1 MSQNFTAINLPRE
14 EEAPVES
21 SAITS
26 YKKENMEDDIDDAD
40 ATEVSFFEQ
49 FTLFPILRRHNM
61 SPIYTHDRQH
71 RIASSTPFLHSCIRS
86 VLWFDALTPS

>member
-40 ATEVSFFEQ
+40 ATEVSYSW
-49 FTLFPILRRHNM
+49 TVYSFPN
-61 SPIYTHDRQH
+61 
-71 RIASSTPFLHSCIRS
+71 
-86 VLWFDALTPS
+86 LTTW